1 MTSIPW
7 VSSNILY
14 KQGLGQKQ
22 FRVATKV
29 NDTMASSDD
38 YASDLNKNAEK
49 AH

>member
-7 VSSNILY
+7 VSNNIQMY

-22 FRVATKV
+22 FTVATKV
-29 NDTMASSDD
+29 NDTMASSDV
-38 YASDLNKNAEK
+38 YMNENAEK